1 MANKTRNHGYYE
13 TVVLAERGNT
23 SLEKN
28 TSNGEVATYGFGG
41 YYILPAP
48 KGHSEKELI
57 RMFNACEF

>member
-1 MANKTRNHGYYE
+1 MKKEIVNHGYYE
-13 TVVLAERGNT
+13 SVVLARRGNT

-48 KGHSEKELI
+48 KGHSDAELVE
-57 RMFNACEF
+57 MFMRCEF